1 MNNQFNDDT
10 DKWLMTPIDTW
21 ILSGLA
27 FLQQKY
33 QVSPSEFLQVR
44 VENSTVIIHA
54 DCTRMGS
61 WLAQELWRRSAFLSE
76 RGLGLRVFIKGYV
89 LGEFPP
95 ERNREID

>member
-1 MNNQFNDDT
+1 MSNQFNDDT
-10 DKWLMTPIDTW
+10 DKWFMTPVDVW

-33 QVSPSEFLQVR
+33 QVNPSEFLQVR
-44 VENSTVIIHA
+44 VEDLTVIIHA

-61 WLAQELWRRSAFLSE
+61 WLAQEMWYRHGFLAKE
-76 RGLGLRVFIKGYV
+76 GLGLKVFVKDFV

-95 ERNREID
+95 RQR